1 MLRPARKLGALLLT
15 GASLLGA
22 CAEQTAAPDASAAP
36 VRSAR
41 LAAPTLMP
49 GRYLVSFKG
58 AEPADFAAQVQSLG
72 GTIER
77 RLPSVRAMVLRDV
90 TGPAFATL
98 SARGDL
104 EGLSADVGAQMIPA
118 PSGAQRL
125 SLSNQSPA
133 TNGSDQSGAFFFP
146 LQWNIRQIQA
156 DQAWGVTPGGA
167 GTLVCILDSGIDPDH
182 FDLAGKVD
190 PNFLVSFVSDPSF
203 PGNQDP
209 LDYNAHGTATAG
221 YISTNGF
228 GVASVAPDAKLCSA
242 KVLGVTG
249 FGSYIDMAI
258 AIVWAAEVAQA
269 DVINLSLGGYF
280 NQDLPGAVP
289 LLNVIQRS
297 LDLATKKGSVVV
309 AAAGNSGINL
319 DEDAK
324 RYLFVPAQ
332 LKNVISVGAT
342 APFNQQNFDWL
353 ASYSNYGGV
362 TGLDLVAP
370 GGDFLVGGVIEDLV
384 LSACSQYQ
392 LTLPFACTPF
402 DYLFA
407 AGTSEAAPHVAG
419 AVAVAK
425 SDAGVP
431 VAPAGLT
438 RCILNTTDAVGPSRI
453 FGAGR
458 LNVLKTA
465 GC

>member
-1 MLRPARKLGALLLT
+1 MLRPARLLGAVVLA

-22 CAEQTAAPDASAAP
+22 CAEQSVAPDASAAP
-36 VRSAR
+36 VRTAK
-41 LAAPTLMP
+41 LAAPTLTP
-49 GRYLVSFKG
+49 GRFLVSFKG
-58 AEPADFAAQVQSLG
+58 AEPADFAAQVQALG
-72 GTIER
+72 GSIER
-77 RLPSVRAMVLRDV
+77 RMPSVRAAVLRGVSDA
-90 TGPAFATL
+90 AFATIA
-98 SARGDL
+98 SRKDL
-104 EGLSADVGAQMIPA
+104 EGVSADMGAQMIPA
-118 PSGAQRL
+118 PRAAQRVNL
-125 SLSNQSPA
+125 ANQSPV

-146 LQWNIRQIQA
+146 LQWNIRQVQA

-190 PNFLVSFVSDPSF
+190 PNFLVSFVSDASF

-221 YISTNGF
+221 FISTNGF
-228 GVASVAPDAKLCSA
+228 GVASVAPDATLCSA

-249 FGSYIDMAI
+249 FGSFIDMAI

-280 NQDLPGAVP
+280 DTDLPGAIP
-289 LLNVIQRS
+289 LLNFIQRS
-297 LDLATKKGSVVV
+297 VDLATRKGTVVV
-309 AAAGNSGINL
+309 ASAGNSAINL
-319 DEDAK
+319 DEDA
-324 RYLFVPAQ
+324 RRFLVVPGQ

-342 APFNQQNFDWL
+342 APLNQQNFDWL
-353 ASYSNYGGV
+353 ASYSNFGGV
-362 TGLDLVAP
+362 TGIDLVAP
-370 GGDFLVGGVIEDLV
+370 GGDFLVGGVVEDLV

-392 LTLPFACTPF
+392 LTLPFVCTAF

-419 AVAVAK
+419 AVAVVK

-438 RCILNTTDAVGPSRI
+438 RCILGTTDAVGPSRI

-458 LNVLKTA
+458 LNVLKA
-465 GC
+465 SGC